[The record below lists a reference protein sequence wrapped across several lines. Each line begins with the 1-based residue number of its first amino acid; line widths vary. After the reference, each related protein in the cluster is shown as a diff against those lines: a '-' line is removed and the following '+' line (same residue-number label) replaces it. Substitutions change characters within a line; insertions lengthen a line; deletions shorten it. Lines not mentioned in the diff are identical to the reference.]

1 MRIIGGLLKR
11 RKLYFPKTRA
21 TRPVTDRAKET
32 IFNVLG
38 TVCEEALV
46 LDLFA
51 GSGSLGIEALSRGA
65 NHVDFVDSEKP
76 AYSCIHRN
84 LEALGLA
91 GQGRIMTIPVL
102 EAIKSLEKQGKTF
115 NLIFLDPPHN
125 KGLIK
130 KVLRQLDQSDIVLTL
145 GTIVVGHSNL
155 EGLPEDLK
163 TLYLQREI
171 KIGQTFVSWLIKA
184 ENQ

>member
-1 MRIIGGLLKR
+1 MRIIGGLFKS
-11 RKLYFPKTRA
+11 RKLHFPKTRA
-21 TRPVTDRAKET
+21 IRPVTDRAKET

-38 TVCEEALV
+38 PICGKAVV

-65 NHVDFVDSEKP
+65 SEVCFVDSEKP
-76 AYSCIHRN
+76 AFSCIHKN
-84 LEALGLA
+84 IHELGLA
-91 GQGRIMTIPVL
+91 EQSHVLQIPVL
-102 EAIKSLEKQGKTF
+102 EAIRNLEKKGKKF

-130 KVLRQLDQSDIVLTL
+130 KVLHRLDRSDIVLPFSTV
-145 GTIVVGHSNL
+145 VVGRSNL
-155 EGLPEDLK
+155 EGLPQDLK

-171 KIGQTFVSWLIKA
+171 KIGQTFVNWLVKA
-184 ENQ
+184 GK